1 MTFSINPTAAKSQ
14 ADFMQLAIAQNGTGT
29 AANIVGG
36 TTSVGAAAEATS
48 TAAAAAV
55 ATEGAASNNS
65 AGTEMA
71 AGTGAAGA
79 GGACACSCFC
89 GVSSFPL
96 AAQGVGANGGMPG

>member
-14 ADFMQLAIAQNGTGT
+14 ADFMQLAIAQNGTGEV
-29 AANIVGG
+29 ANIVGG
-36 TTSVGAAAEATS
+36 TTSVGAAAT
-48 TAAAAAV
+48 TAAAAAAAPV
-55 ATEGAASNNS
+55 ATEAAAANGA
-65 AGTEMA
+65 GKDMA

-96 AAQGVGANGGMPG
+96 AAQGVGATGGMAG

>member
-14 ADFMQLAIAQNGTGT
+14 ADFMQLAIAQNGTGA

-36 TTSVGAAAEATS
+36 TTSVGAAAAAT
-48 TAAAAAV
+48 TAAAAAAA
-55 ATEGAASNNS
+55 ATS
-65 AGTEMA
+65 AGTDMA

-96 AAQGVGANGGMPG
+96 AAQGLNARGGVSG

>member
-36 TTSVGAAAEATS
+36 TTSVGAAAAAT
-48 TAAAAAV
+48 TVAAAAAATNAV
-55 ATEGAASNNS
+55 AAAGS
-65 AGTEMA
+65 GMA

-96 AAQGVGANGGMPG
+96 AAQGVGAVGGMSG